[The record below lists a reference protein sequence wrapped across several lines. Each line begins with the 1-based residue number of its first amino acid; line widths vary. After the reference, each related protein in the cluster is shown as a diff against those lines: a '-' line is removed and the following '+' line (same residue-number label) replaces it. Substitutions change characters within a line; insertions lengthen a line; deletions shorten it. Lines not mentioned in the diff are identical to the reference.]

1 MHSATVLP
9 RPRANLSAITVGQLN
24 TGKMSGPAPS
34 GTTKYGEGARGRIWN
49 IQNRMGNSR
58 LLMGQGQGR
67 AQVQMVK
74 LKMQQPQVLPVE
86 GTAPVLSL
94 KIPQAA
100 QLLLH
105 MSQEAPSELQPQRA
119 LLQRHRVLTAKE
131 GLSERM
137 ALPTCSADQTGDAL
151 GSSARSYLRQVDAG
165 AKRGLLRLPTVHCC
179 CIRTSLVELGSKQ
192 KNSAWTL

>member
-1 MHSATVLP
+1 
-9 RPRANLSAITVGQLN
+9 
-24 TGKMSGPAPS
+24 
-34 GTTKYGEGARGRIWN
+34 
-49 IQNRMGNSR
+49 
-58 LLMGQGQGR
+58 MGQGQGR

-74 LKMQQPQVLPVE
+74 LKMQQLQVLPVE

-100 QLLLH
+100 QLLVH

-119 LLQRHRVLTAKE
+119 LPSGLDSKG